1 MFPEYT
7 TGKQQVPTDQIA
19 HAMVEALIAFSG
31 DHELPMLDFVRIVI
45 YNPEMVQS
53 FVNALKDMQSKSAAE
68 THAHS
73 N

>member
-19 HAMVEALIAFSG
+19 HTMVEALIAFSG
-31 DHELPMLDFVRIVI
+31 DHELSMLDFVRIVI
-45 YNPEMVQS
+45 CNPEMVQS
-53 FVNALKDMQSKSAAE
+53 FVNALQDMQSKSAAE
-68 THAHS
+68 THTHS